1 MRGIVNVAQLTL
13 YEARRRR
20 IMLAAAV
27 CGAGF
32 LVVFGIGLFFIH
44 RSFLAGSTP
53 LVQQRVQVI
62 FLTISGLYVE
72 NFLMVAMAVLL
83 SVDTLSGEIASGV
96 IDTIASKPIRRAEI
110 VLGKWVAYWI
120 LMVAYLTLLVLGLV
134 TIVWAITGFLQ
145 PNVGRAL
152 PLMALEGTVLLTI
165 SIAGGTMLS
174 TVTNGIV
181 AFGFFGLAFA
191 GGVVEQIGAMTG
203 TLAAR
208 NIGIAVSLISPSDA
222 LWRMAA
228 HDLQPPLER
237 DLQIAALYF
246 ATPSAPTPATIVWAL
261 GFVVCGLAYALRRFQ
276 RRPL

>member
-1 MRGIVNVAQLTL
+1 MTGIINIARLTM

-32 LVVFGIGLFFIH
+32 LAVFGIGLYFIH
-44 RSFLAGSTP
+44 RSFLAGAMP
-53 LVQQRVQVI
+53 LVQQRFQAI

-96 IDTIASKPIRRAEI
+96 IDTLASKPIRRAEI
-110 VLGKWVAYWI
+110 VLGKWLAYWI
-120 LMVAYLTLLVLGLV
+120 LMVAYLVLLVVGLV
-134 TIVWAITGFLQ
+134 TIVWAVTGFLQ
-145 PNVGRAL
+145 PNIPRAL

-165 SIAGGTMLS
+165 SIAGGTTLS

-191 GGVVEQIGAMTG
+191 GGVVEQIGTMTG
-203 TLAAR
+203 NLAAR
-208 NIGIAVSLISPSDA
+208 NIGTAVSLISPGDA

-228 HDLQPPLER
+228 HYLQPPLER
-237 DLQIAALYF
+237 DLQSAALYF
-246 ATPSAPTPATIVWAL
+246 ATPSAPTPAMIVWAV
-261 GFVVCGLAYALRRFQ
+261 GFVVCALLFALRQFERK
-276 RRPL
+276 PL